1 MDSEPGGR
9 GQHDL
14 QCRGDDTSSKDRANA
29 HSQANPVD
37 SYLDAHASA
46 FTDADRHPH
55 TDEEQG
61 DQNANS
67 APRVA
72 HGLPAVAGRAN
83 SHPQACAAT
92 GPDRPLPRVTVT
104 QVGRSAPLISPRSP
118 RGASSRRCG
127 GRGQAVP
134 LAESR
139 NRTLYRRLPAA
150 AILAL
155 IPSTDGSVAA
165 SNLRETGGGMSRA
178 VTLAMGQS
186 R

>member
-14 QCRGDDTSSKDRANA
+14 QCRGDDTSSEDRAKP
-29 HSQANPVD
+29 HSQANHADPD
-37 SYLDAHASA
+37 LDAHAPA
-46 FTDADRHPH
+46 FTDADRNSH

-61 DQNANS
+61 DQNADS

-72 HGLPAVAGRAN
+72 HGFPAVAGRAN

-104 QVGRSAPLISPRSP
+104 QVGRSAPLIFPRSP
-118 RGASSRRCG
+118 CGTSSRRCG

-139 NRTLYRRLPAA
+139 DRTLYRRLPAA
-150 AILAL
+150 AILVL

-165 SNLRETGGGMSRA
+165 SNLRETGGGISSA

>member
-1 MDSEPGGR
+1 MDSQPGGR

-14 QCRGDDTSSKDRANA
+14 QCRSDDTSSEDRANA
-29 HSQANPVD
+29 HSQANHADPD
-37 SYLDAHASA
+37 LDAHSPAH
-46 FTDADRHPH
+46 RHPH

-61 DQNANS
+61 DQNADS
-67 APRVA
+67 APRVS
-72 HGLPAVAGRAN
+72 HGFPAVTGRAN

-92 GPDRPLPRVTVT
+92 GPDRPLPRVTLT

-118 RGASSRRCG
+118 CGTSSRRCG
-127 GRGQAVP
+127 ERGQAVP

-139 NRTLYRRLPAA
+139 DRTLYRRLPAA
-150 AILAL
+150 AILTL
-155 IPSTDGSVAA
+155 IFSTDGSVAA
-165 SNLRETGGGMSRA
+165 SNLRETGGGISSA